1 MINHIQDGFQE
12 LYKSQHLSSIA
23 HSDFDVD
30 WATTLSDGDS
40 RMLSTN
46 ISSLEIQKALFSL
59 KPFKTPSADGLH
71 AGFFHHFWPT
81 LRSSVTEEVQNIF
94 VSKKMPA
101 YLNQTL
107 VVLIPKRIGPEL
119 LGHFRPISLCT
130 TVYKIVSKVI
140 VHRICPFMK

>member
-1 MINHIQDGFQE
+1 MIIRRKANKIDRLKNRLGDWLNSEQHVINHIQDGFQE
-12 LYKSQHLSSIA
+12 PYKSQHLSSIA

-46 ISSLEIQKALFSL
+46 ISSLEIRKALFSL
-59 KPFKTPSADGLH
+59 KPFKAPGEDGLH

-101 YLNQTL
+101 YLN
-107 VVLIPKRIGPEL
+107 
-119 LGHFRPISLCT
+119 
-130 TVYKIVSKVI
+130 
-140 VHRICPFMK
+140 

>member
-12 LYKSQHLSSIA
+12 LYKSKHLSSIA
-23 HSDFDVD
+23 HSDFGVD

-46 ISSLEIQKALFSL
+46 ISSLEIRKALFSL
-59 KPFKTPSADGLH
+59 KPFKAPGADGLH

-81 LRSSVTEEVQNIF
+81 LRSPVTEEVQNIF

-119 LGHFRPISLCT
+119 LGHFRPISLWT

-140 VHRICPFMK
+140 VHRIRPFMK